1 MFLMKARYLR
11 SKRYLSFVAKR
22 AQLKS
27 TFLSWWQRKM
37 PETRTVYFVGSVPGD
52 PELITLRAKKLVEE
66 ADIIVYSGSL
76 LNPTILQYAKK
87 NAQLYD
93 AAIIDREKI
102 YHILHNSAK
111 EGKVV
116 IRFHDGDPALFSTI
130 REQIDMLE
138 ADGIKCNV
146 VPGVTALLGAA
157 ADMNLELTLPGVT
170 QTLIITRAEL
180 RTPVPERESI
190 AELAKHGATMAFY
203 LSVHLIQDV
212 VAELKKG
219 GIYTDSTPAAVV
231 YRATW
236 EDEKIIKGTLGD
248 IARRTKEA
256 KIIKTAL
263 IIVGDVIAPAKYEY
277 SKVYDA
283 SFTHGYR
290 KGTVKGKK

>member
-1 MFLMKARYLR
+1 M
-11 SKRYLSFVAKR
+11 S
-22 AQLKS
+22 
-27 TFLSWWQRKM
+27 
-37 PETRTVYFVGSVPGD
+37 ETKTVYFVGSGPGD

-66 ADIIVYSGSL
+66 ADTIIYSGSL
-76 LNPTILQYAKK
+76 LNPKILQYAKK
-87 NAQLYD
+87 DVQLYD

-102 YHILHNSAK
+102 YQILYKSAK

-116 IRFHDGDPALFSTI
+116 IRFHDGDPALFSAI
-130 REQIDMLE
+130 REQIDKLE
-138 ADGIKCNV
+138 SDGIKCKV

-203 LSVHLIQDV
+203 LSVHLIDEV
-212 VAELKKG
+212 VNELLKG
-219 GIYTDSTPAAVV
+219 GAGVYTEKTPTAVV

-248 IARRTKEA
+248 IARKTKEA

-263 IIVGDVIAPAKYEY
+263 IIVGEAIAPAKYEY

-283 SFTHGYR
+283 RFTHGYR
-290 KGTVKGKK
+290 KGTVKEEKK